1 MLELHR
7 WYLWIHYRRIGIDY
21 LRSMLAGLLFNG
33 SVDRMHKL
41 RRGHFPAAVKLGHM
55 LRVSRRL
62 ILCRDGSRCGDGV
75 VLGGSVFDL
84 GREYVLGLF
93 SGHVPIERELKP
105 LFALHRGIILL
116 DEWPLGAIAMSSW

>member
-93 SGHVPIERELKP
+93 SGHVPIERELK
-105 LFALHRGIILL
+105 LL
-116 DEWPLGAIAMSSW
+116 LTVLCGLLLLNKWPCHTVTVPGW